1 YVCSAFDVEYHH
13 AVFGNIRHVLSEQ
26 ASKVFKFEEQE
37 ELHNNII
44 DKGLLKLCQ
53 ANIKRAQA
61 MARQHPDVEVE
72 TQILIGKPFQVVL
85 QWIEEVKPTLL
96 ILARHGSH
104 RIEGTD
110 IGSQAENLVRLA
122 ETNVLLIGT
131 TDVHPEEIPWI
142 EEDGHTGLE
151 WAPEAEVRILRVPPF
166 ARGIAKRA
174 VEECVLENYGGA
186 AAPEAPLEGAVHG
199 NGSSAASSAGA
210 EPSAAEG
217 RAEPS
222 RGAAAAALPTV
233 TNERLDEAIRK

>member
-1 YVCSAFDVEYHH
+1 
-13 AVFGNIRHVLSEQ
+13 
-26 ASKVFKFEEQE
+26 QE

-61 MARQHPDVEVE
+61 MAERFPDVEVE

-166 ARGIAKRA
+166 ALGIAKRA
-174 VEECVLENYGGA
+174 VEEYVLENYGGA
-186 AAPEAPLEGAVHG
+186 AAPEAPLGATSLGSGASPLGSEPAALGSAAPVAPLEGAVHG
-199 NGSSAASSAGA
+199 NGSSATSSAGA
-210 EPSAAEG
+210 AGAGSSAAEG

-233 TNERLDEAIRK
+233 TN